1 VSQGKRVQDQGL
13 SLKHNFTITLF
24 FVAAL
29 NLLSC
34 ASSDKSSDLKKEN
47 TSTKTEGL
55 GLTVEKQWVRSTLKP
70 DLYYG
75 PRLNHL
81 MKPLIVEDLIIQGNG
96 LDGIVALNRKNGSE
110 VWRFDV
116 LGGVQGAVIQSDRLY
131 FGGGD
136 GFAYCI
142 SVDDGRKIW
151 STNLNVE
158 ILAAPLVED
167 GNVYFQ
173 TGNNSL
179 FSLQKVTGA
188 KIWSYAR
195 QDTTVISVNGST
207 APVSIGSS
215 LLVGFSDGY
224 IASIR
229 KSDGS
234 LGWERQLNID
244 SRFKDIDSTPL
255 FLNGTVYFSSYDG
268 DLFALEAQSG
278 KTKWQVNKGGHS
290 ALTFDGQNLYFSST
304 ANEVLAIDPKDG
316 RTIWTFKSN
325 FGLPTQ
331 PTIFQEFIVFG
342 TARGPMIGVEKRN
355 GNKVFEYHPGRG
367 ALAGPNVSAA
377 DQKIYLM
384 SNEGN
389 LHSVKVSWEKPKVR
403 FPWEKL

>member
-1 VSQGKRVQDQGL
+1 MNQATGAQDQGL
-13 SLKHNFTITLF
+13 FLKHNLTMSLF
-24 FVAAL
+24 FILGLSLIGCSTPEKSVAP
-29 NLLSC
+29 
-34 ASSDKSSDLKKEN
+34 KKTN
-47 TSTKTEGL
+47 TSTKAEGL
-55 GLTVEKQWVRSTLKP
+55 GLKVEKQWVRSTLKP
-70 DLYYG
+70 NLYYG

-96 LDGIVALNRKNGSE
+96 LDGIVALNRKNGSN

-116 LGGVQGAVIQSDRLY
+116 LGGVQGAVIQGDRLY

-142 SVDDGRKIW
+142 SVDDGRVLW

-207 APVSIGSS
+207 APVSIGSN

-229 KSDGS
+229 KSDGT
-234 LGWERQLNID
+234 LAWERQLNID

-255 FLNGTVYFSSYDG
+255 FVNGTVYFSSYDG

-278 KTKWQVNKGGHS
+278 RTKWQINKGGHS

-304 ANEVLAIDPKDG
+304 SNEVLAIDPKDG
-316 RTIWTFKSN
+316 RTIWAFKSN

-355 GNKVFEYHPGRG
+355 GTKAFEYNPGRG

-377 DQKIYLM
+377 DQKLYLM

-389 LHSVKVSWEKPKVR
+389 LHSVKVSWEKPTVR
-403 FPWEKL
+403 FPWEKP